1 MSPAGAVLALL
12 FALAVPAFAVTPGE
26 LMTLNAVHQQ
36 WVQDQLWCGQGDVHI
51 TYQDISLRCDEVEV
65 DLNTMHLHAQGNVI
79 LDQGQ
84 SRMTCSRME
93 FDLQRKV
100 GTLYNVEA
108 FLPPTYRFRG
118 EEMEKL
124 DETHFRFH
132 RGLFTS
138 CELSDTKAPPWS
150 IEVRDALVELEGYG
164 HFRGAALKVR
174 RIPFFYTPRLLWP
187 IKRDRAAGFLVPSFG
202 YSSQRGTY
210 LGNSFFWPI
219 SRSLDATFLIDA
231 WSKGYFGLGSEVRW
245 APAENALGEVLPYLV
260 WDPQTKSWEWKVTG
274 KYNQLFPGGYAL
286 RTELDEVS
294 SLDFFQ
300 RFAGVIDPNAL
311 RTLYSYTS
319 LTHTWGPQTI
329 NLRLDHRRTFFTDAI
344 TGKTT
349 EATFSRLGEAEY
361 RLRST
366 RIGST
371 PLYASG
377 VASADE
383 FDVNRTPTLRGRYGR
398 FDIFPAV
405 SLLAPGFSWLNFTP
419 TVGFRETYYTSQ
431 NSPDGQYLVN
441 QPLSRHYA
449 TGGLSIVGPSFSRV
463 WTEGDGD
470 KVKHLLEPRLDYSYV
485 SNPGDV
491 SLNPVFDEKDSVL
504 VTNQLTWTLANRLF
518 LKSGTESREVASL
531 EISQPYSLSVP
542 LTTARQYADSATGQT
557 IDVPASQRGPL
568 DIWLR
573 LRPLPTATLDA
584 RADFDP
590 VTHKLQSTSLTGG
603 VYSGANGLNLT
614 WYSGYDPLRGGP
626 LSSQTRVYFGV
637 APGGAPWRLESQTA
651 YDIHNTK
658 LLEQR
663 FAFRWRG
670 SCWSALVELRDYR
683 IDPYRNRSYRVAID
697 LTGLGTFLDIHGGL
711 DSMSPR

>member
-1 MSPAGAVLALL
+1 MSPAGAALAACLAL
-12 FALAVPAFAVTPGE
+12 AMPAFAVTPGE
-26 LMTLNAVHQQ
+26 LVTLNAVHQQ
-36 WVQDQLWCGQGDVHI
+36 WVQDQLWCGQGDVRV
-51 TYQDISLRCDEVEV
+51 TYQDVSLRCDEVEV

-93 FDLQRKV
+93 FDLQKKV

-108 FLPPTYRFRG
+108 FLPPTYHFRG

-124 DETHFRFH
+124 DDTHYRFH
-132 RGLFTS
+132 RGLVTS

-174 RIPFFYTPRLLWP
+174 GVPVFYTPRLIWP
-187 IKRDRAAGFLVPSFG
+187 VKRDRATGFLVPSFG
-202 YSSQRGTY
+202 YSSQRGAY
-210 LGNSFFWPI
+210 LGNSFFWPV
-219 SRSLDATFLIDA
+219 SRSVDATFLLDA
-231 WSKGYFGLGSEVRW
+231 WSRGYVGLGSEVRW
-245 APAENALGEVLPYLV
+245 APAENALGQVLPYLV
-260 WDPQTKSWEWKVTG
+260 WDPETKSWQWKATG
-274 KYNQLFPGGYAL
+274 RHNQLFPGGYAL
-286 RTELDEVS
+286 RAELDEVS
-294 SLDFFQ
+294 NLDFFQ
-300 RFAGVIDPNAL
+300 RFAGVIDRNAL
-311 RTLYSYTS
+311 RTLYSYAS
-319 LTHTWGPQTI
+319 LSRTWGPQTT
-329 NLRLDHRRTFFTDAI
+329 NLRVDHRRTFFTDFLA
-344 TGKTT
+344 GQTT
-349 EATFSRLGEAEY
+349 EVTLNRLGEAEY

-366 RIGST
+366 RIGNT

-431 NSPDGQYLVN
+431 YSEDRQYLVP
-441 QPLSRHYA
+441 QALSRQY
-449 TGGLSIVGPSFSRV
+449 TTVGLSIVGPSFSRV
-463 WTEGDGD
+463 WTAGDGD

-491 SLNPVFDEKDSVL
+491 SLIPVFDEKDSVL
-504 VTNQLTWTLANRLF
+504 VTNLLTWTLANRLF
-518 LKSGTESREVASL
+518 LKTATGSREVASL
-531 EISQPYSLSVP
+531 ELSQAYSFSDA
-542 LTTARQYADSATGQT
+542 LTLPRPGFPGSRRGPFSFWLRTSP
-557 IDVPASQRGPL
+557 VPATS
-568 DIWLR
+568 
-573 LRPLPTATLDA
+573 LDA
-584 RADFDP
+584 RANFDP
-590 VTHKLQSTSLTGG
+590 VTNKLQSTALSAGL
-603 VYSGANGLNLT
+603 YSGANGVNLT
-614 WYSGYDPLRGGP
+614 WYSGYDPTTGRP
-626 LSSQTRVYFGV
+626 LSSQTRIYLGV
-637 APGGAPWRLESQTA
+637 APAALPWRLESQTA

-683 IDPYRNRSYRVAID
+683 IDPYKNRSYRVAID

-711 DSMSPR
+711 DSMSSR